1 MDKKFDSISPEQMQ
15 QLLSSPT
22 AQALAAILQ
31 QKSSADMQNALS
43 GVQNGDMAKVRQ
55 SLRGVL
61 ADPQA
66 QALIRK
72 LQEEHHG

>member
-15 QLLSSPT
+15 QLLSSHT

-31 QKSSADMQNALS
+31 QKSSTDMQKVLAGAQS
-43 GVQNGDMAKVRQ
+43 GDMAKVRQ
-55 SLRGVL
+55 SLRSVL